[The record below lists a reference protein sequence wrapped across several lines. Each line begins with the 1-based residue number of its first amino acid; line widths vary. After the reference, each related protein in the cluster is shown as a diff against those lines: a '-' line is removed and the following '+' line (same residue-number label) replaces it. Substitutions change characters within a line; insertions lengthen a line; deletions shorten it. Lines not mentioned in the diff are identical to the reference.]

1 MMRPYRFVLIIA
13 SIAIL
18 VNLYGVLQYGIAS
31 YAIIGLAIGII
42 ILVGTLM
49 FRIRRRFLKDFIII
63 FFTGGITLSL
73 ASLMYIVQLRGATHY
88 GYPYQWLT
96 SLVLAPEH
104 YPWRFNL
111 APFLLNWI
119 LYGMI
124 SGIVLVIIRW
134 LRRITKKK

>member
-1 MMRPYRFVLIIA
+1 MMRPYRFVLIMA

-73 ASLMYIVQLRGATHY
+73 ASLPLPMVNQS
-88 GYPYQWLT
+88 
-96 SLVLAPEH
+96 SLSPRTLPLE
-104 YPWRFNL
+104 
-111 APFLLNWI
+111 I
-119 LYGMI
+119 
-124 SGIVLVIIRW
+124 
-134 LRRITKKK
+134 

>member
-1 MMRPYRFVLIIA
+1 MRPYRLVLIIA

-42 ILVGTLM
+42 ILVGSLM
-49 FRIRRRFLKDFIII
+49 FRIRRRFLKDFIIV

-73 ASLMYIVQLRGATHY
+73 VSLMHIVQMTGATHY
-88 GYPYQWLT
+88 GYPFQWLT
-96 SLVLAPEH
+96 YLVLAPEH
-104 YPWRFNL
+104 YPWRFNPV
-111 APFLLNWI
+111 PFLLNWV

-134 LRRITKKK
+134 LKRITKKK

>member
-96 SLVLAPEH
+96 NLVLAPEH
-104 YPWRFNL
+104 YPWKFNL
-111 APFLLNWI
+111 VPFLLDWI